1 MERETVCRSMKTNPQ
16 KCWWRGH
23 DSALHL
29 KPEWCFGGC
38 RIKEVEKNI
47 YFAFYWCFWTLS
59 SFKSRYSRVIHR
71 KPLSI
76 KKPFLL
82 DKVTEKMT
90 LKMIRVLSWLLKTQT
105 PQVLLT
111 KLFETT
117 NSCFKFSHFCCA
129 KERGT
134 ILCGFFHLLPFAPCF
149 LKHELK
155 TVWHL
160 ANLFPTE
167 LHIECKFCKTEWS
180 LAQNPQ
186 ALLLI

>member
-59 SFKSRYSRVIHR
+59 SFKIRYSRVIHR

-82 DKVTEKMT
+82 AKVTEKMT
-90 LKMIRVLSWLLKTQT
+90 LKMIRVLSWLLKSQT

-117 NSCFKFSHFCCA
+117 NSCLKFSHFCCA

-134 ILCGFFHLLPFAPCF
+134 ILCVFFTFY
-149 LKHELK
+149 
-155 TVWHL
+155 
-160 ANLFPTE
+160 
-167 LHIECKFCKTEWS
+167 
-180 LAQNPQ
+180 
-186 ALLLI
+186 LLLLVSWNMNWKLCDILQTYFPLNCILNVNFVRLNEA